1 MKFQELDVVRVTAQ
15 LPEDRVDA
23 DFGDASTPLIGDV
36 GTIVNAYP
44 VPTGQE
50 PVFMVECVS
59 PEGVVRWL
67 ADLYQSELE
76 LVSSALRAMPD
87 DPKPAPPRGTT

>member
-1 MKFQELDVVRVTAQ
+1 MVRVTAQ
-15 LPEDRVDA
+15 LPEGRVDPA
-23 DFGDASTPLIGDV
+23 FGDASMPRIGDL
-36 GTIVNAYP
+36 GAIVDAYP
-44 VPTGQE
+44 VPTGQK

-67 ADLYQSELE
+67 AYAYQSELE
-76 LVSSALRAMPD
+76 LVSSAHRVMPD